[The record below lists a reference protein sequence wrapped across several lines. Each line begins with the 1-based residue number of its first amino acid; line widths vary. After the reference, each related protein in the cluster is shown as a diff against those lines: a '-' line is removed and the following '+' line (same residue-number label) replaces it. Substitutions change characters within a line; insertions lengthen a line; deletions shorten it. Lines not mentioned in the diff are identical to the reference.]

1 MALDRNVRGF
11 MYFLSAQVQAA
22 TLIMGG
28 YWLGKELDKKHPWS
42 QSWLMVIMPL
52 SLLIIVHTFYTVIRF
67 MINKEKK

>member
-11 MYFLSAQVQAA
+11 MYFLAAQVQAA

-28 YWLGKELDKKHPWS
+28 YWLGMELDMKHPWS

-52 SLLIIVHTFYTVIRF
+52 SLLIIAHTFYTVIRF
-67 MINKEKK
+67 MLNKEKK